1 VVPRQRDVVAQRD
14 LLSSAVWQVLA
25 EAGLP
30 GLTLRAVA
38 ERAGCTTGLVLHAF
52 PTKKALLLQARDLL
66 YERTAVRAEAAEA
79 SAGDAGSALTAV
91 LGQAV
96 DLPHGHHEESRV
108 WVGFLAAALADDDLA
123 QRHRA
128 ANHSFLARI
137 RRLVAA
143 CRPEWTDERLELTT
157 KSLVALV
164 EGLNVLAAADPEG
177 YPAGLQRTALAA
189 ALAEVTR
196 PGRSVGGRRSG

>member
-1 VVPRQRDVVAQRD
+1 VGAQRD
-14 LLSSAVWQVLA
+14 LLSNATWQVLA
-25 EAGLP
+25 DDGLP

-38 ERAGCTTGLVLHAF
+38 ERAGCTTGLVMHAF
-52 PTKKALLLQARDLL
+52 PTKKALLLHARDLL
-66 YERTAVRAEAAEA
+66 YERTAVRADAAEA
-79 SAGDAGSALTAV
+79 ASLDAFGALEAV

-108 WVGFLAAALADDDLA
+108 WVGFLAAALADDALA
-123 QRHRA
+123 ERHRA

-157 KSLVALV
+157 KSLVGLI
-164 EGLNVLAAADPEG
+164 EGLNVLAAADPAG
-177 YPAGLQRTALAA
+177 YPARLQQA
-189 ALAEVTR
+189 ALAKALTELR
-196 PGRSVGGRRSG
+196 PEPA

>member
-1 VVPRQRDVVAQRD
+1 MPKQRDVRAQRE
-14 LLSSAVWQVLA
+14 LLSNATWQVLA
-25 EAGLP
+25 EDGLP

-38 ERAGCTTGLVLHAF
+38 ERAGCTTGLVMHTF
-52 PTKKALLLQARDLL
+52 PTKKALLLHARDLL
-66 YERTAVRAEAAEA
+66 YERTAARADAAEAA
-79 SAGDAGSALTAV
+79 SADAAGALTAV

-108 WVGFLAAALADDDLA
+108 WVGFLAAALADEDLA
-123 QRHRA
+123 DRHRA

-143 CRPEWTDERLELTT
+143 VRPEWTDDRLELAT
-157 KSLVALV
+157 KGLVALV
-164 EGLNVLAAADPEG
+164 EGLNVLAAADPRA
-177 YPAGLQRTALAA
+177 YPARLQRDALAK

-196 PGRSVGGRRSG
+196 PVVSEKAG

>member
-1 VVPRQRDVVAQRD
+1 VGAQRD
-14 LLSSAVWQVLA
+14 RLSNAVWQVLA
-25 EAGLP
+25 QDGLP

-38 ERAGCTTGLVLHAF
+38 DRAGCTTGLVMHAF
-52 PTKKALLLQARDLL
+52 PTKKALLLHARDLL
-66 YERTAVRAEAAEA
+66 YERTAVRADAAEA
-79 SAGDAGSALTAV
+79 ASGDPFGALAAV

-108 WVGFLAAALADDDLA
+108 WVGFLAAALADADLA
-123 QRHRA
+123 DRHRA

-143 CRPEWTDERLELTT
+143 CRPEWTDDRLELTT

-164 EGLNVLAAADPEG
+164 EGMNVLAAADPAG
-177 YPAGLQRTALAA
+177 YPARLQQDALAK
-189 ALAEVTR
+189 ALTELAPAR
-196 PGRSVGGRRSG
+196 A

>member
-1 VVPRQRDVVAQRD
+1 MPRQRDVGAQRE
-14 LLSSAVWQVLA
+14 LLSNAVWQVLA
-25 EAGLP
+25 EEGLP

-38 ERAGCTTGLVLHAF
+38 ERAGCTTGLVMHAF
-52 PTKKALLLQARDLL
+52 PAKKALLLHARDLL
-66 YERTAVRAEAAEA
+66 HERTAVRADAAEA
-79 SAGDAGSALTAV
+79 ASGDAFGALEAV

-108 WVGFLAAALADDDLA
+108 WVGFLAAALADEALA
-123 QRHRA
+123 ERHRA

-157 KSLVALV
+157 KSLVGLV
-164 EGLNVLAAADPEG
+164 EGLNVLAAADPAA
-177 YPAGLQRTALAA
+177 YPARLQQDALAH
-189 ALAEVTR
+189 ALTELGPA
-196 PGRSVGGRRSG
+196 PA

>member
-1 VVPRQRDVVAQRD
+1 MPKQRDVQAQRE
-14 LLSSAVWQVLA
+14 LLSNAVWQVLA

-38 ERAGCTTGLVLHAF
+38 ERAGCTTGLVMHAF
-52 PTKKALLLQARDLL
+52 PAKKALLLHARDLL
-66 YERTAVRAEAAEA
+66 YARTAVRADAAEA
-79 SAGDAGSALTAV
+79 ASRDASGALEAV
-91 LGQAV
+91 LGLAL

-123 QRHRA
+123 ERHRV

-143 CRPEWTDERLELTT
+143 CRPEWTDDRLELTT
-157 KSLVALV
+157 KSLVGLV
-164 EGLNVLAAADPEG
+164 EGLNVLAAADPKA
-177 YPAGLQRTALAA
+177 YPARLQQEALSA
-189 ALAEVTR
+189 ALKDVVSEK
-196 PGRSVGGRRSG
+196 PG